1 MKISPNIFMKIDDFK
16 GLYEDFFG
24 IEKLRKQN
32 EEINEELKKMKP
44 TAVLN
49 NKDIPSIDVE
59 EFSKDLDEWNK
70 KLIDEAK
77 KDYGMDSLEERQ
89 SAVQAVE
96 HSKEDKD
103 EFMKKIFEKI
113 DELYITDDSKKLLK
127 KIVEYM
133 RKYQEKIENE
143 YIQFNLILLAESR
156 KIVASAAMIM
166 YEAGKYFNYL
176 VPGEI
181 QAASFYNIEKVET
194 IDTIYDKHSVAIL
207 QDFAGF
213 DSKTDSFKKQFV
225 YNVEEKIRDS
235 HVSTIL
241 STKTINELDEFFFQS
256 ENLKE
261 KYFDFEIIEQK
272 PDVQDVVE
280 AIKDKVGTSYE
291 IKDELEIKLVDYVAA
306 TYKTS
311 KLSFSEYIDDLSK
324 KIIFEKDIPI
334 PEVEK
339 SLDEI
344 FAELDELVG
353 LHEVKKVLRDL
364 VSLKEL
370 KNKSSDLKINDVN
383 LHMVFLGNPGTGKT
397 TVARLVAQI
406 LYNLKYIEQNKL
418 IEVSS
423 KDLVAEYVGQ
433 TAPKTNAVIQRAL
446 GGVLFIDEAYSLASG
461 NGFGSSFNEE
471 AIATLIQGMEN
482 YRDNLVVIFA
492 GYTKE
497 MQAFL
502 NANSGIVSR
511 IGYTLNF
518 ADYTNEE
525 LLQIFEQ
532 MMNKSGFVVTPEA
545 LEEVKRVTEEYR
557 DTPNFGNARFIRN
570 VYEKS
575 VIKHSN
581 NVKGKKRKDIIKTIT
596 KDDISTENLLKM

>member
-44 TAVLN
+44 TVVLN

-59 EFSKDLDEWNK
+59 NFSKDLDEWNK

-156 KIVASAAMIM
+156 KIVASAAMII

-213 DSKTDSFKKQFV
+213 DSKADSFKKQFV

-397 TVARLVAQI
+397 TVARLVAEI
-406 LYNLKYIEQNKL
+406 LYNLRVIKKNKL
-418 IEVSS
+418 TEVTS

-545 LEEVKRVTEEYR
+545 LEEVKRVTQEYR